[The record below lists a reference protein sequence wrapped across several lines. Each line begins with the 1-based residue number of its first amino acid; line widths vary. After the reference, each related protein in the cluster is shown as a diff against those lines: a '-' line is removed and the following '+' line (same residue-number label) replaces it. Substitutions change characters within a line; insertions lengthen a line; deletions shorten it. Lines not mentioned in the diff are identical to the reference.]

1 MKAQLTQKEKAVLE
15 SIPASEF
22 ICLEKNDLSVI
33 NLPTWTFT
41 CEDSGIKGKALSGV
55 ISSLTKKGFVGIEN
69 EPSEGDSIWLTKKG
83 FEAIN

>member
-15 SIPASEF
+15 SIPSSEF
-22 ICLEKNDLSVI
+22 ICLEKNNPFVI

-55 ISSLTKKGFVGIEN
+55 ISSLTKKGLVGIEN
-69 EPSEGDSIWLTKKG
+69 EKEGDTIWLTKKG